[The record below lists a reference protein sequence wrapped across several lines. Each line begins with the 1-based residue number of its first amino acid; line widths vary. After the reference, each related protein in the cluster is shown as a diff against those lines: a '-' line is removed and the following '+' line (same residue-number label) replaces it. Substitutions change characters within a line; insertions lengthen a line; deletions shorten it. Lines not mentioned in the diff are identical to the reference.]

1 MRHKIISMKQILFF
15 GLFAMFLISCSEDAS
30 NMMTVSGKVKGLKK
44 GTLYLQSLPDS
55 TLITLDSLEV
65 DGDGS
70 FSFKTKL
77 ESPEIFYLYLNKKD
91 NNDINDRITFFGE
104 PGHITINTSWNTFDT
119 NAKIEGS
126 KTHQKLEEY
135 RKIMTRF
142 NKKNLEIMQSAM
154 NTENPLDSLQLDSIQ
169 RLSDKNIQRGYA
181 FALSFA
187 LNNKDSYIAPYIALT
202 EVSDANVKYL
212 DSVNNSLSTEVANSK
227 YGKALNNFLE
237 LKKKGN

>member
-1 MRHKIISMKQILFF
+1 MKHILFF
-15 GLFAMFLISCSEDAS
+15 SFITLFMISCSEDAS
-30 NMMTVSGKVKGLKK
+30 NTMMVTGKVKGLKK

-135 RKIMTRF
+135 RKTMTRF